1 MTIQRDWTAAR
12 AKVDNAP
19 GCRKCGRGHGL
30 EAAHIVG
37 RKYDRKLD
45 RSGHKRVVDPESVVP
60 LCRDCHTAYDS
71 YRLDLLPYLT
81 NEEQARAAL
90 DVGLFAAFRRIT
102 GRKSLDC
109 DCCAC
114 HDLLDEDLDA

>member
-12 AKVDNAP
+12 NKVDNAP
-19 GCRKCGRGHGL
+19 GCRKCGRGGRL
-30 EAAHIVG
+30 DAAHIIG
-37 RKYDRKLD
+37 RKYDRKLL
-45 RSGHKRVVDPESVVP
+45 GYHKRIVEADSIVP
-60 LCRDCHTAYDS
+60 LCRDCHTRYDQ
-71 YRLDLLPYLT
+71 YLIDLLPYLT
-81 NEEQARAAL
+81 NGEQARAVL

-102 GRKSLDC
+102 GRRSLDC